1 MAPYHRLDISATW
14 YDKPTKTKTDAVT
27 GAKIEVKK
35 RFRHNWSFSVYNVY
49 NRANPFFLF
58 VDNNGDF
65 LSGDFKLTVKQVT
78 LFPVIPSVTWNFA
91 F

>member
-14 YDKPTKTKTDAVT
+14 YDKAYKERTDPATQKV
-27 GAKIEVKK
+27 IQVKK
-35 RFRHNWSFSVYNVY
+35 KLRNNIAISVYNVY

-58 VDNNGDF
+58 VDSDGNL
-65 LSGDFKLTVKQVT
+65 LSGDFKLTVKQVS
-78 LFPVIPSVTWNFA
+78 LFPIIPSVTWNFE